1 MKLFKHVRLLGLCV
15 ASLGAMSVLGF
26 GMAGSASA
34 TILFLPLS
42 HKFPY
47 HLAGLAP
54 APKLETVGGKII
66 NSEKVDVLVLALDK
80 SLFDTHLRFLNTT
93 AGGFAK
99 CSNTANAGEVLVN
112 LLGHLGLADPG
123 FVPAVLLLV
132 PSGFK
137 FICEAFGVKTTVL
150 VRGSIIGKIASPAVG
165 ADSELLQLEFN
176 QTSAGHQEFTT
187 FLLGGQLLTKQIEE
201 SSESEGAF
209 EESAQS
215 GPAALLHALPGQG
228 PFLLI
233 LP

>member
-1 MKLFKHVRLLGLCV
+1 MKLFKHVKLLGLCV

-34 TILFLPLS
+34 TILFLPNS

-54 APKLETVGGKII
+54 EPRLETVGGKKIT
-66 NSEKVDVLVLALDK
+66 SKKVDVLVLALSQTLLDA
-80 SLFDTHLRFLNTT
+80 HLRFLGVESSGAPCNNTGT
-93 AGGFAK
+93 
-99 CSNTANAGEVLVN
+99 SGEVLVN

-137 FICEAFGVKTTVL
+137 FTCELFGIKATVL
-150 VRGSIIGKIASPAVG
+150 VRGNVIGKIASPAVG
-165 ADSELLQLEFN
+165 ADSELLKLEFN

-187 FLLGGQLLTKQIEE
+187 FLLGGQTLTNQTEE
-201 SSESEGAF
+201 ASENEGVF
-209 EESAQS
+209 EPSAQS
-215 GPAALLHALPGQG
+215 GPAALLEALPGQG